1 MTKFASDNQTEPSHL
16 ASGVNMSIGVS
27 GSAGP
32 ALALAGAIVL
42 LLGEEKG
49 EAGRKKDISKQ
60 PL

>member
-1 MTKFASDNQTEPSHL
+1 
-16 ASGVNMSIGVS
+16 MSIGVS

-42 LLGEEKG
+42 SLGEEKG
-49 EAGRKKDISKQ
+49 EAGRKKDISQQ